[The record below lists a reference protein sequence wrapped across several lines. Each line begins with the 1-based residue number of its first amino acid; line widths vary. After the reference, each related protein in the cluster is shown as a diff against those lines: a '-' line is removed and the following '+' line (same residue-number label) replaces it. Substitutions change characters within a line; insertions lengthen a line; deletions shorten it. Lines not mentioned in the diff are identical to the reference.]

1 MDEKKIQK
9 LDNEL
14 VQASKKIRVL
24 SVLAWPAGEE
34 EKFLEGWRKGKPQLP
49 ENKIKPP
56 DLQGSVKELDSIV
69 SKCDQR
75 DPVEKF
81 LADTAESYADAGRM
95 LLAVGTPEFTIH
107 STKIYGRPD
116 MVYKL
121 QGISSVDAAK
131 FFLEVTDNLLGNRH
145 IQKYLA
151 IEYQFHLQEIGL

>member
-1 MDEKKIQK
+1 MNNSKIQK
-9 LDNEL
+9 LDDAL
-14 VQASKKIRVL
+14 VQASKKIKVL
-24 SVLAWPAGEE
+24 NTLAWPVGVE
-34 EKFLEGWRKGKPQLP
+34 EKFLEGWQKGKPQLP
-49 ENKIKPP
+49 DVKIKPP
-56 DLQGSVKELDSIV
+56 DVQDNVKELDSIV

-95 LLAVGTPEFTIH
+95 LSAVGKPEFTIH

-131 FFLEVTDNLLGNRH
+131 FF
-145 IQKYLA
+145 
-151 IEYQFHLQEIGL
+151 